1 MLSGDDRRR
10 FGRLRHRASGGR
22 RAADRTLVI
31 WNPAAGGGN
40 GDTEARRRLEAALAN
55 AGLPFELFESTDADV
70 TAVRVDDAVTAG
82 VGTIV
87 AAGGDGTVRSIAFRL
102 LGRSTAL
109 GILPLGTAMN
119 VARSLD
125 IPLELDAAARVLAD
139 GAVRTVDVGNVR
151 GQPFLEIASI
161 GLAAEVLA
169 DATRAGTGRIRAIV
183 DLVRRAW
190 RYPRTR
196 MEIELDGQLIG
207 GRAPALA
214 IANGRFT
221 GRAIELAPEASMN
234 DGKLDVIVF
243 ESFGGLELVVHLVR
257 AIRGRPS
264 DPRIRHYRA
273 TSVSVTSHRP
283 LPVRLEFTERRHDPG
298 RAPDASR
305 CAPRDRPSAAPW
317 LMPLVTQRTA
327 AVRGRTGRRGRRACP
342 GRCRFVSAAS
352 GRPGRLGDVRRTPD
366 QPHGN
371 R

>member
-1 MLSGDDRRR
+1 VILSGGDRTRV
-10 FGRLRHRASGGR
+10 GRLRRDVSDTR

-40 GDTEARRRLEAALAN
+40 GDGEARGRLEAALAN
-55 AGLPFELFESTDADV
+55 AGLPFELFESTDAEV

-125 IPLELDAAARVLAD
+125 IPMELDAAAHVLAD
-139 GAVRTVDVGNVR
+139 GAVRTVDVGDVS
-151 GQPFLEIASI
+151 GQPFLEIASV

-169 DATRAGTGRIRAIV
+169 DATRARTGRIGAVV

-196 MEIELDGQLIG
+196 MEIELDGRRIG

-221 GRAIELAPEASMN
+221 GRALELAPEASMD
-234 DGKLDVIVF
+234 DGKLDVLVF
-243 ESFGGLELVVHLVR
+243 EGFGGLELAVHLAR

-264 DPRIRHYRA
+264 DPRIRHFRA
-273 TSVSVTSHRP
+273 RRVSVTSHRP
-283 LPVRLEFTERRHDPG
+283 LPVRLDSRNVGTTPVQLLAHRAALRVIAPATPG
-298 RAPDASR
+298 
-305 CAPRDRPSAAPW
+305 
-317 LMPLVTQRTA
+317 
-327 AVRGRTGRRGRRACP
+327 
-342 GRCRFVSAAS
+342 
-352 GRPGRLGDVRRTPD
+352 
-366 QPHGN
+366 
-371 R
+371 